1 MTILIIGAGLV
12 GAQVASI
19 LAGDGERPLVM
30 DRQLQR
36 DVLATIVDLDRID
49 LIEGDVLRPLTL
61 SAAVVRGQIDAIVH
75 TAANPLLTLGA
86 QRNPYAAIEL
96 NIMGLANVMEAARIH
111 GIRRVVASSS
121 SVLNRYQSG
130 GEDGGDLSKE
140 EAVPR
145 PHTFYAS
152 TKQAVE
158 SIGLNYAKSFGIEFA
173 ALRYCPVAGP
183 WSGPGGGG
191 PSGIFRAMLENAVN
205 GREAVVP
212 GTAMEWVYSKD
223 AAHAPV
229 LALRAASL
237 GSGVFN
243 ITMGRIFR
251 PDELEA
257 ELKRAIPGARTRVE
271 AQPEGSTW
279 SGGDWKPADI
289 SRARKTLGYEPR
301 YPMPRLL
308 ADYAAWYRN
317 RAATA

>member
-1 MTILIIGAGLV
+1 MAVLIIGAGLV
-12 GAQVASI
+12 GSQIARI
-19 LAGDGERPLVM
+19 LVDEGERPLVM
-30 DRQLQR
+30 DQRLQR
-36 DVLATIVDLDRID
+36 EVLAKIVDLDRID

-61 SAAVVRGQIDAIVH
+61 AAALVRGNVTAIAH
-75 TAANPLLTLGA
+75 TAAYPLLTLGA

-130 GEDGGDLSKE
+130 GGDGGDLSKE

-145 PHTFYAS
+145 PNTFYAS

-158 SIGLNYAKSFGIEFA
+158 SIGLNYARSFGIEFA

-191 PSGIFRAMLENAVN
+191 PSGIFRAMVENAIH
-205 GREAVVP
+205 GRVAVVP

-223 AAHAPV
+223 AARATV
-229 LALRAASL
+229 LALRAPSL

-243 ITMGRIFR
+243 ITLGRIFQ
-251 PDELEA
+251 PA
-257 ELKRAIPGARTRVE
+257 ELAAELARAIPGAQTRIE

-289 SRARKTLGYEPR
+289 SRAKAILGYEPQ
-301 YPMPRLL
+301 YPLPRLL
-308 ADYAAWYRN
+308 EDYVAWYRAN
-317 RAATA
+317 VMKA

>member
-1 MTILIIGAGLV
+1 MATLIIGAGLV
-12 GAQVASI
+12 GAQVARI
-19 LAGDGERPLVM
+19 LAERGERPLVM
-30 DRQLQR
+30 DARPQR
-36 DVLATIVDLDRID
+36 EVLATLLDPSAID
-49 LIEGDVLRPLTL
+49 LFEGDVLRPL
-61 SAAVVRGQIDAIVH
+61 SIGAALARAKVEAIVH

-86 QRNPYAAIEL
+86 QRNPHAAIEL

-111 GIRRVVASSS
+111 GIGRVVTSSS

-130 GEDGGDLSKE
+130 GQDGGDLSME

-145 PHTFYAS
+145 PHTFYAA

-158 SIGLNYAKSFGIEFA
+158 SIGLNYARSFGMAFA

-191 PSGIFRAMLENAVN
+191 PSGIFRAMVEAAVD
-205 GREAVVP
+205 GREAVIP

-223 AAHAPV
+223 AA
-229 LALRAASL
+229 LATVQAIDVPDL

-243 ITMGRIFR
+243 ITMGRIYR
-251 PDELEA
+251 PAELAAELE
-257 ELKRAIPGARTRVE
+257 RAIPGTRTRIE

-289 SRARKTLGYEPR
+289 SRAAKYLGYVPE
-301 YPMPRLL
+301 YPMDRLL
-308 ADYAAWYRN
+308 QDYAQWYRGLKG
-317 RAATA
+317 

>member
-1 MTILIIGAGLV
+1 MTVLIIGAGLV

-19 LAGDGERPLVM
+19 LAGSGERPLVM

-36 DVLATIVDLDRID
+36 DVLATIVDPDRID

-61 SAAVVRGQIDAIVH
+61 SAAIVRGKVDAIVH

-145 PHTFYAS
+145 PNTFYAS

-158 SIGLNYAKSFGIEFA
+158 SIGLNYAESFGIEFA

-223 AAHAPV
+223 AAHATV
-229 LALRAASL
+229 LALRAAAL
-237 GSGVFN
+237 GRGVFN

-289 SRARKTLGYEPR
+289 SRARKTLGYEPQ

-308 ADYAAWYRN
+308 ADYAAWYRS

>member
-1 MTILIIGAGLV
+1 
-12 GAQVASI
+12 
-19 LAGDGERPLVM
+19 
-30 DRQLQR
+30 
-36 DVLATIVDLDRID
+36 
-49 LIEGDVLRPLTL
+49 
-61 SAAVVRGQIDAIVH
+61 
-75 TAANPLLTLGA
+75 LTLGA

-111 GIRRVVASSS
+111 GIKRVVASSS

-130 GEDGGDLSKE
+130 GEDGGDLSRE

-145 PHTFYAS
+145 PNTFYAS

-191 PSGIFRAMLENAVN
+191 PSGIFRAMVENAVN

-212 GTAMEWVYSKD
+212 ATAMEWVYSKD
-223 AAHAPV
+223 AAMATV
-229 LALRAASL
+229 LALRVASL

-251 PDELEA
+251 PEELETA
-257 ELKRAIPGARTRVE
+257 LKRAIPSAQTRVE

-289 SRARKTLGYEPR
+289 SRAKKILGYEPY

-308 ADYAAWYRN
+308 EDYAAWYR
-317 RAATA
+317 RAPPRR